1 MVKSYPDASVFL
13 FCSRQASQQAL
24 MHSEYHMHG
33 VIGIVN
39 VHSAADA
46 VVMIKWQAK
55 KHIV

>member
-1 MVKSYPDASVFL
+1 
-13 FCSRQASQQAL
+13 

-55 KHIV
+55 KHTV